1 MYLCGI
7 NKIKEYSVTDN
18 VIFICCTLVVVQGEI
33 SAAYLKSI
41 FFSVSKLVG
50 LTPFVNDNHL
60 DFSGI

>member
-7 NKIKEYSVTDN
+7 NKIKAYSVTDN
-18 VIFICCTLVVVQGEI
+18 VIFICCTWLWCRGK
-33 SAAYLKSI
+33 SAYLKSI
-41 FFSVSKLVG
+41 FFSASKLG

>member
-18 VIFICCTLVVVQGEI
+18 VIFICCTGCGAGEI
-33 SAAYLKSI
+33 SGAYLKSI

-60 DFSGI
+60 DFSGV

>member
-18 VIFICCTLVVVQGEI
+18 VIFICCTLVVVLGEI

-41 FFSVSKLVG
+41 FFSVSKLG